1 MTTAPCCP
9 SNKTMTKTAQ
19 WSKKLDE
26 EPRVSTWPPN
36 SRTSLGPT
44 GKSPIHG
51 GPMSLTTGPKGSTA
65 NTQVPETRTTPEVL
79 FTCLLGSGCLSHCGA
94 AIDWT
99 CPRRSHWCSIWLESG
114 EVEGQVDTS
123 GHLLAVFVVFQGT
136 LSCWDIA
143 MRGWTWSAA
152 VFCGWCVSKDPRLPC
167 RRFNCNKLID
177 VIYFTCQSF

>member
-1 MTTAPCCP
+1 
-9 SNKTMTKTAQ
+9 MTKTDQ
-19 WSKKLDE
+19 WSKELDKE
-26 EPRVSTWPPN
+26 LRVSTWPPN

-65 NTQVPETRTTPEVL
+65 NTQVPETRTTPDVL
-79 FTCLLGSGCLSHCGA
+79 FTCLVGSELCLSHCGA

-114 EVEGQVDTS
+114 EVEGQVDTL

-136 LSCWDIA
+136 LSSWAGHHWGLHCHEVVNLVCSWGLWV
-143 MRGWTWSAA
+143 M
-152 VFCGWCVSKDPRLPC
+152 CVKGPKTSL
-167 RRFNCNKLID
+167 
-177 VIYFTCQSF
+177 